1 VAAGIDTY
9 GSVGGVANAP
19 GSILTPAAF
28 FGTCHIDHNGRTLPF
43 GDLEASVG
51 VISMGL
57 RADTSGAHR
66 VEMDSR
72 HADILAGNG
81 LEQLY
86 RDLVTRNVIPRPVAL
101 SADIFQTDNPNRSIV
116 ELSSNSLDAGSRDI
130 DIQLEEGSYVVT
142 DTGSGMDARAI
153 VVKLLLPKLSGKI
166 GESKKVGRFGIGFY
180 TALRHLKADGDFLE
194 LESCPRG
201 GGDAHRLIFKYLAGK
216 IGFYSE
222 QIAVEAGDAIS
233 EGGTRVRVNAGDIEV
248 SAIEAEISK
257 YLRLV
262 NDGRRVLVNGR
273 MINSF
278 NYSLYDA
285 LNAEGDLGRV
295 YLGQQ
300 GPSLVTIKVGEI
312 IIESRAIGGDIVD
325 GELVIELPHTS
336 GLSITRDAIAIDKK
350 IYDYLRRL
358 VARVQNIRE
367 ANSLASLLE
376 SLDRRH
382 EFEPLRNLL
391 RDRVTNILK
400 SSDIGAPIYPDI
412 PSLREKLAPGTRG
425 FFVHP
430 SLYNPE
436 WLERFAVPDEFL
448 GGVVFSAGGWERP
461 LRLVLTGDLQS
472 SMHLDKAMG
481 VLYINED
488 IYRARPAFVFS
499 ALALVPGMDFRMRW
513 SHAERAISGG
523 MRTSGMGDTGIPDAR
538 QRETPNKK
546 EVSPIPGSDVIA
558 IMRELK
564 PLGYDLNDFQLRI
577 GVTTAIEKAGGRAWI
592 KVQDNGREK
601 LYDAEGRPV
610 YYHGTKKQIEGDRV
624 EIYEAGGRAWIRVK
638 DNDIEKLYDAEGRP
652 VYYPDTDRQIEEDG
666 VDVFDVGGRMWIKV
680 QDGDIEKLY
689 DIEGRP
695 VYYSETKRQI
705 EGDEIYISEAGGR
718 AWIKVQDGG
727 REKLYDAEGRPIY
740 YHGTEKQIEGDEI
753 YIYEA
758 GGRTWI
764 WVKDDGRW
772 KLYDAEGRSVYYHGT
787 EKQIEG
793 DLIIISEAGG
803 RVWIRVK
810 DDGKE
815 KSYDAEGRPVYC
827 HGTERQIEGD
837 RVEIYKAGGRAW
849 INVLEGGKYKLY
861 DIEGR
866 PVYYHGTDRQIE
878 EDSIYI
884 SEVGGR
890 AWIQAKDVWRS
901 RLYDAEGRPVYYHGT
916 KKQIDGNRVEI
927 YEAGGRTWIEVQN
940 GDIEKLYD
948 SDGRYIP
955 GITYIKETPSGVLA
969 LTEDG
974 FIRLHDLE
982 KILTDSAIK
991 KRFEELRS
999 HRIYAPSVKYALFNA
1014 DEAVWR
1020 QFLDNPQIR
1029 RRLSLIRTREALAYA
1044 AAYPQEDAER
1054 LENALVLID
1063 KIPPQGL
1070 DENIY
1075 LQRIAT
1081 VMRSGMDISE
1091 IIKDLS
1097 SGRDTQ
1103 DILALREY
1111 LRVKDSVG
1119 PGKVQIAKPEGE
1131 AKSLADVVT
1140 HLRLYGRKS
1149 GIDGATRAAQYGSE
1163 EDRRLVNHAIHHLH
1177 AIHPHVYLRELL
1189 QNSLDVQS
1197 VPGRVADEQHRIE
1210 AETFIDGDELVLRMR
1225 DYGGMTE
1232 DEVTGLILPGEG
1244 SKGSGDSRGGFGIGF
1259 YAAMAGARWVRMKT
1273 AQAGADYFITLNF
1286 EVKRN
1291 YDGEIIDILLTTKK
1305 EENRDNFTG
1314 TIVETARHSDV
1325 PLLAAAHI
1333 QTRLR
1338 NMGQYISRHEAEMVV
1353 NGTTVNASR
1362 NGALITVEDD
1372 EIGRVELYDGLEN
1385 AILLGGLPLTDLPDE
1400 VWQGVPE
1407 GIRDY
1412 YARKGFYINL
1422 DHRHL
1427 LPTPT
1432 RDRLREQ
1439 TMVMNRL
1446 RDILPGMLLKG
1457 FLTRVMSVEHP
1468 EDLLELPEVYFIDSY
1483 GMASK
1488 RNLGRQ
1494 MIADARLINSGRYA
1508 EVNMSPYAD
1517 PQNGRTKLVALLTM
1531 VKFIKVEGID
1541 EHLSLREV
1549 HDTWIRAC
1557 KGDLTARSRLELILV
1572 SETLPPSIRDR
1583 LMYAGS
1589 SRATGETNQRLVE
1602 TLAATG
1608 SNVVRDFQAGIIYDL
1623 EEIQDPAY
1631 ERYLHFLQEMTMAIY
1646 GQFGGRNV
1654 TVGINTRRD
1663 HSSAFALHWAA
1674 DANYYLYLSFG
1685 SWLNKDV
1692 TSLEELRSNPDRAA
1706 ARTRFDRFLAGMYEV
1721 VTHELTHVLREHRDV
1736 ITHTGRF
1743 YADQMDLMLTPT
1755 FTQGQIDNWFSSI
1768 RD

>member
-1 VAAGIDTY
+1 MVSSITGMPFAGIPGSVVFTAGPGMLTNVAAGIDTY

-727 REKLYDAEGRPIY
+727 REKLYDAEGRP
-740 YHGTEKQIEGDEI
+740 
-753 YIYEA
+753 
-758 GGRTWI
+758 
-764 WVKDDGRW
+764 
-772 KLYDAEGRSVYYHGT
+772 
-787 EKQIEG
+787 
-793 DLIIISEAGG
+793 
-803 RVWIRVK
+803 
-810 DDGKE
+810 
-815 KSYDAEGRPVYC
+815 VYC

-901 RLYDAEGRPVYYHGT
+901 RLYDAEGRPVYYHDT